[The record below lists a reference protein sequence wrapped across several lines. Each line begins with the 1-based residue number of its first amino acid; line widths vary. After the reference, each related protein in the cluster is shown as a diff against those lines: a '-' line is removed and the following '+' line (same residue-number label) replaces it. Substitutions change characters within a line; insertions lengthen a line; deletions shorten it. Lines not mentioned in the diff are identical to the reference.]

1 MAQDVNG
8 LRQFA
13 KRCDAE
19 VKRKR
24 ADQRAIHERL
34 GARMQ
39 TSLQGHIAG
48 MMKNA
53 HGGRDKVAGWQ
64 KTYIGSGGGY
74 AAVRPVS
81 PPTGKGSPGA
91 ITNAIVSGHDIRR
104 PSGRAKRKYKPD
116 IHVLHVNGMNF
127 YDAVRA
133 ELPDMLQA
141 EVERWGDEMAARLEG
156 R

>member
-1 MAQDVNG
+1 MPQDADE

-39 TSLQGHIAG
+39 SEVRSQIRGKI
-48 MMKNA
+48 NDA
-53 HGGRDKVAGWQ
+53 HGRISGVQARVV
-64 KTYIGSGGGY
+64 GSGGGY
-74 AAVRPVS
+74 AAVRPS
-81 PPTGKGSPGA
+81 GTDSGPDSLNA
-91 ITNAIVSGHDIRR
+91 ITNYLENGHAIRR
-104 PSGRAKRKYKPD
+104 PSGRNPRYRPRIKMLYVSGR
-116 IHVLHVNGMNF
+116 GF
-127 YDAVRA
+127 YNAARPS
-133 ELPDMLQA
+133 LPHMLQS
-141 EVERWGDEMAARLEG
+141 EVDRWGREVAGRLEG

>member
-1 MAQDVNG
+1 MAQGVNG

-13 KRCDAE
+13 DRCDAE

-24 ADQRAIHERL
+24 ADQRALHERL

-39 TSLQGHIAG
+39 TEVHGKIAG
-48 MMKNA
+48 MMNNA
-53 HGGRDKVAGWQ
+53 HGGRDKVASWQ

-91 ITNAIVSGHDIRR
+91 ITNAIVSGHAIRR
-104 PSGRAKRKYKPD
+104 PSGRAKRGYKPD
-116 IHVLHVNGMNF
+116 IHVLRVNGINF
-127 YDAVRA
+127 YDAVRS

>member
-1 MAQDVNG
+1 MADGAQG
-8 LRQFA
+8 LRRFA

-19 VKRKR
+19 LQRKR

-39 TSLQGHIAG
+39 TGVRGRIAG
-48 MMKNA
+48 MLGNA

-64 KTYIGSGGGY
+64 KLYIGSGGGY

-91 ITNAIVSGHDIRR
+91 ITNAIVSGHNIRR
-104 PSGRAKRKYKPD
+104 PSGRAARYTPE
-116 IHVLHVNGMNF
+116 IHKLRVSGRDF
-127 YDAVRA
+127 YSAYRS
-133 ELPDMLQA
+133 ELPKMLQR
-141 EVERWGDEMAARLEG
+141 EVERWGSEMAARLG
-156 R
+156 GP

>member
-1 MAQDVNG
+1 MPQDADG

-39 TSLQGHIAG
+39 AGVQGKIAG

-91 ITNAIVSGHDIRR
+91 ITNAIVSGHAIRR
-104 PSGRAKRKYKPD
+104 PSGRSKRRYTPH
-116 IHVLHVNGMNF
+116 IHVLHVDGIDF
-127 YDAVRA
+127 YDAMRS
-133 ELPDMLQA
+133 ELPDMLHD

>member
-1 MAQDVNG
+1 MPQDADG

-39 TSLQGHIAG
+39 AGVRSQIRGKINDAHGHISGVQA
-48 MMKNA
+48 
-53 HGGRDKVAGWQ
+53 RVV
-64 KTYIGSGGGY
+64 GSGGGY
-74 AAVRPVS
+74 AAVRPS
-81 PPTGKGSPGA
+81 GTDSGPDSLNA
-91 ITNAIVSGHDIRR
+91 ITNYLENGHAIRR
-104 PSGRAKRKYKPD
+104 PSGRNPRYRPRIKMLYVSGR
-116 IHVLHVNGMNF
+116 GF
-127 YDAVRA
+127 YNAARPS
-133 ELPDMLQA
+133 LPHMLQD

>member
-1 MAQDVNG
+1 MAQGVNG
-8 LRQFA
+8 LRQFGR
-13 KRCDAE
+13 RCEAE
-19 VKRKR
+19 VARKR

-39 TSLQGHIAG
+39 TAVHGKIAG
-48 MMKNA
+48 MMNNA
-53 HGGRDKVAGWQ
+53 RGGRDKVAGWQ
-64 KTYIGSGGGY
+64 KLYIGTGGGY

-104 PSGRAKRKYKPD
+104 PSGRAKRRYKSE
-116 IHVLHVNGMNF
+116 IHVLRVNGINF
-127 YDAVRA
+127 YDAVRS

-141 EVERWGDEMAARLEG
+141 EVDRWGDEMAARLEG